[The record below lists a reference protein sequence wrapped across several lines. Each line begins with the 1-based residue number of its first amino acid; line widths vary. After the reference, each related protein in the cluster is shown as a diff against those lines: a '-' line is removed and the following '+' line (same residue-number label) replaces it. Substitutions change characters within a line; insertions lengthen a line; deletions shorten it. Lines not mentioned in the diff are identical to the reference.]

1 MAPDKIKVNSQTI
14 SNEQE
19 IASMFNNYFTDIGK
33 NFADKID
40 TSNKHPFDN
49 YLHSPSISKFQ
60 FKQTN
65 PNEIISVI
73 NNLPMKT
80 SSGHD
85 KISCII
91 LKEIKDIIAQPL
103 SLVVNQ
109 AFNTGVFPSKLK
121 LAKVIP
127 LYKKGDKTSIE
138 NYRPISLLPCMS
150 KVLEKIIN
158 IQLYDYFQSN
168 HLLYK
173 SQYGFRK
180 HHSTEFASLE
190 LVDTIQQQ
198 LDLKLD
204 PFAVFLDMSKAF
216 DTLDHEILLQKFS
229 FYGVQ
234 NTSLNLFKSYLSER
248 SQFVSIG
255 GTSSP
260 LRTINTGVPQGS
272 ILGPLL
278 FIIYINDLHMAS
290 DKFNYILY
298 ADDTTLIGNISN
310 FKSSNM
316 QSSITDNINIELDK
330 ICDWLAVNKLSLNA
344 SKSNYMIFH
353 HRQTKLKSTSIPIL
367 EMNHTLIKQV
377 NEFSFLGLT
386 VKNHMDWNSHITNIS
401 NKITKTMGI
410 MNRIKKSIPQ
420 QILNLMYN
428 SLILPHIYFCIT
440 AWGFKCNRIFTLQ
453 KKALRII
460 TKSKFNSHT
469 EPLFRELSMLKV
481 EHIFQMQCLKLYYNV
496 INERTPDFFSN
507 MFKLK
512 SRMHTH
518 ETRQKN
524 YIHIAGTRTTSAKQC
539 IRQYIPTV
547 LTSIPTLVSDKITTH
562 SYAGF
567 SRYAKQ
573 YFIQLYKY
581 ECVISNC
588 YICSNAT

>member
-33 NFADKID
+33 NLADKID
-40 TSNKHPFDN
+40 TSNKHPFDH

-85 KISCII
+85 TISCII

-216 DTLDHEILLQKFS
+216 DVRSRNSAAKIVLLRCTKHIAESIQK
-229 FYGVQ
+229 
-234 NTSLNLFKSYLSER
+234 LFIRKITICFNR
-248 SQFVSIG
+248 RHVVSPPHNQHG
-255 GTSSP
+255 GTP
-260 LRTINTGVPQGS
+260 RIDPG
-272 ILGPLL
+272 
-278 FIIYINDLHMAS
+278 
-290 DKFNYILY
+290 
-298 ADDTTLIGNISN
+298 TTPVYNI
-310 FKSSNM
+310 
-316 QSSITDNINIELDK
+316 
-330 ICDWLAVNKLSLNA
+330 
-344 SKSNYMIFH
+344 H
-353 HRQTKLKSTSIPIL
+353 
-367 EMNHTLIKQV
+367 
-377 NEFSFLGLT
+377 
-386 VKNHMDWNSHITNIS
+386 
-401 NKITKTMGI
+401 
-410 MNRIKKSIPQ
+410 
-420 QILNLMYN
+420 
-428 SLILPHIYFCIT
+428 
-440 AWGFKCNRIFTLQ
+440 
-453 KKALRII
+453 
-460 TKSKFNSHT
+460 
-469 EPLFRELSMLKV
+469 
-481 EHIFQMQCLKLYYNV
+481 
-496 INERTPDFFSN
+496 
-507 MFKLK
+507 
-512 SRMHTH
+512 
-518 ETRQKN
+518 
-524 YIHIAGTRTTSAKQC
+524 
-539 IRQYIPTV
+539 
-547 LTSIPTLVSDKITTH
+547 
-562 SYAGF
+562 
-567 SRYAKQ
+567 
-573 YFIQLYKY
+573 
-581 ECVISNC
+581 
-588 YICSNAT
+588 

>member
-1 MAPDKIKVNSQTI
+1 MTENILRSITFRDKLYKQYLSKPLHSTEKLIHKSNLRVFNKILKKDIREAKKSYYYNEFNKYKRDIKKTCDTIKSLLNKPKQASVAPNKLKVNSQTI
-14 SNEQE
+14 SNEKE
-19 IASMFNNYFTDIGK
+19 IASKFNNYFTDIGK
-33 NFADKID
+33 NLADKID
-40 TSNKHPFDN
+40 TSNKHKFDH
-49 YLHSPSISKFQ
+49 YLHSPSISKFHL
-60 FKQTN
+60 KQTN
-65 PNEIISVI
+65 PKEIISVI

-80 SSGHD
+80 SAGHD

-103 SLVVNQ
+103 SLLVNQ

-127 LYKKGDKTSIE
+127 LFKKGDKTSIE

-168 HLLYK
+168 NLLYK
-173 SQYGFRK
+173 SQYGFRI

-216 DTLDHEILLQKFS
+216 DTLDHEILMQKFS

-260 LRTINTGVPQGS
+260 LRTINTRVPQGS

-278 FIIYINDLHMAS
+278 FIIYINELHMAS

-310 FKSSNM
+310 FKSINM
-316 QSSITDNINIELDK
+316 QCSITDNINIELDK

-353 HRQTKLKSTSIPIL
+353 HRQ
-367 EMNHTLIKQV
+367 
-377 NEFSFLGLT
+377 
-386 VKNHMDWNSHITNIS
+386 KN
-401 NKITKTMGI
+401 
-410 MNRIKKSIPQ
+410 
-420 QILNLMYN
+420 LN
-428 SLILPHIYFCIT
+428 P
-440 AWGFKCNRIFTLQ
+440 LQ
-453 KKALRII
+453 YQ
-460 TKSKFNSHT
+460 F
-469 EPLFRELSMLKV
+469 
-481 EHIFQMQCLKLYYNV
+481 
-496 INERTPDFFSN
+496 
-507 MFKLK
+507 
-512 SRMHTH
+512 
-518 ETRQKN
+518 
-524 YIHIAGTRTTSAKQC
+524 
-539 IRQYIPTV
+539 
-547 LTSIPTLVSDKITTH
+547 
-562 SYAGF
+562 
-567 SRYAKQ
+567 
-573 YFIQLYKY
+573 
-581 ECVISNC
+581 
-588 YICSNAT
+588 